1 MTWRERAFERLASQ
15 AFDLIV
21 IGGGIVGAR
30 VAYDAARAGLRVALL
45 EAADFGGATS
55 GASSKLVHG
64 GFRYLPG
71 GHLHLVWE
79 SQVERQALLH
89 HVAPNLVSPI
99 HCLLPAYAG
108 SSPGAAKI
116 AAGLAGYRSLAG
128 HGGGRVGVVSRDHA
142 RRLVPVLRSD
152 GLRLVGTFEEAQV
165 HDGRL
170 VLATVRGAA
179 DAGAVVLNHARV
191 TAIQRGAVQVAGQ
204 LPGEPVL
211 EVRGIACVN
220 AAGPWVDRVR
230 RLEDP
235 GCAPLVRLSLGVHV
249 VLTWPPGWDPEV
261 AVAVPV
267 GSGRV
272 LVAQPWFGVLLL
284 GTTDREF
291 SGEPGAVQAPA
302 ADCAQLLCEAS
313 RALGGGT
320 LDPMR
325 VLATYSGLRALP
337 LSGHPTAAAPR
348 EHMIGVGRT
357 GLISVAGGKLTT
369 HRRIA
374 LEVLRRVPD
383 RRVQGLQLDSA
394 ALPGTGTC
402 ARPSDIVEGATWR
415 HLERLYGS
423 DALRVAERG
432 RHRPDLL
439 SPIRPGGLD
448 IWAQWEHALDSEWA
462 VTEHDIL
469 RNRTTVALRGG
480 ATPLEV
486 PRDVTRALA
495 GRPAALA
502 EAAPVGAGGS

>member
-1 MTWRERAFERLASQ
+1 MTWRERAFERLSAER
-15 AFDLIV
+15 FDLIV
-21 IGGGIVGAR
+21 IGAGIVGAR
-30 VAYDAARAGLRVALL
+30 VAYDASRAGMRVALL

-64 GFRYLPG
+64 GFRYLRG
-71 GHLHLVWE
+71 GHLHLVRE
-79 SQVERQALLH
+79 SQAERQALLQ
-89 HVAPNLVSPI
+89 HVAPNLVSPL

-108 SSPGAAKI
+108 SSPGPAGI

-128 HGGGRVGVVSRDHA
+128 RGTGRVGVVSRDHA
-142 RRLVPVLRSD
+142 RRLVPDLRTD
-152 GLRLVGTFEEAQV
+152 GLRMVGTFEEAQV

-191 TAIQRGAVQVAGQ
+191 TGVERGAVEVAGQ

-211 EVRGIACVN
+211 EVRGATCVN

-235 GCAPLVRLSLGVHV
+235 ACAAGVRLSLGVHV
-249 VLTWPPGWDPEV
+249 VLRAGAAWDPEV

-272 LVAQPWFGVLLL
+272 VVAQTWFGLLL
-284 GTTDREF
+284 VGTTDREF
-291 SGEPGAVQAPA
+291 EGEPGAAGADA
-302 ADCAQLLCEAS
+302 ADCAQLLAEAG
-313 RALGGGT
+313 RALGGDA
-320 LDPMR
+320 LDPAR
-325 VLATYSGLRALP
+325 VLATFAGLRALP
-337 LSGHPTAAAPR
+337 LSPTATADAPR
-348 EHMIGVGRT
+348 EHIIGTGRT

-383 RRVQGLQLDSA
+383 RRVAQLRLDAS
-394 ALPGTGTC
+394 ALPGTGRC
-402 ARPSDIVEGATWR
+402 VRSSDLVDGPTWR
-415 HLERLYGS
+415 HLDRLYGS

-432 RHRPDLL
+432 RQRPELL
-439 SPIRPGGLD
+439 RPIRPGGPD
-448 IWAQWEHALDSEWA
+448 IWAQWEHALASEWA

-480 ATPLEV
+480 EAPAAV
-486 PRDVTRALA
+486 PRGVARALDARPPALA
-495 GRPAALA
+495 GVLS
-502 EAAPVGAGGS
+502 GARGPG